1 MVFSFKSQKDNKK
14 LPEHLKTGELGE
26 EIACKFLKNKGY
38 KILNRNFRRKF
49 GEIDIVSKKDIF
61 YYFIEVKTSLE
72 KEDRELNRPEER
84 VEKHKIKRIGMAV
97 QTYLL
102 QNKMENSDWKFA
114 VIAILLSPD
123 RKTAKVRMIE
133 DILPE

>member
-14 LPEHLKTGELGE
+14 LPEHLETGELGE
-26 EIACKFLKNKGY
+26 EIACKFLKNKGH

-84 VEKHKIKRIGMAV
+84 VEKYKIKRIGMAV